1 MKEPVDMRGHEDGG
15 FTLVEMMVAM
25 VIMSVVLLGL
35 MGVQVRS
42 LTTVGLAGQ
51 RQNATA
57 QGNRVMEQLRSLPY
71 GTVTGGLACSD
82 MVAADANL
90 SVTTAG
96 GGSCS
101 ATFHPTYDSSIN
113 ETVVTTSSSGQI
125 PPLNPHVQPTSAT
138 TIGNVQYNVR
148 DYVTRVNADPT
159 VDAGY
164 WLTVIVTWQSN
175 ATHNVA
181 TTIGTRSQLY
191 SPTGCLATTTHPFS
205 GPCQAFF
212 YSDAGTTAGGISV
225 QSTRAGQ
232 TIVDGVDVLTGS
244 VTLPGTSTRTQSEQV
259 VSAQSN
265 VTTSALKLTGTTGSS
280 AAGGV
285 SAVSTADTDPST
297 GAPSSPTAASTAPQS
312 SSTLSANGGGSQFA
326 LVGGPSDTGSALST
340 MTATATPACAD
351 AGGSP
356 LTTGQACSSA
366 AYTPGTVSSA
376 KLSLNSLGAQD
387 MTLADATL
395 AAPARAYGA
404 QFIAGSGG
412 HCTGTSG
419 AGCVAASAR
428 RTITL
433 ARAGIFPTGVA
444 SGVGTSPLVAVS
456 GYADQAAAE
465 SGIAPGSATPTR
477 SGTLT
482 YWNGTSFTTVN
493 LATTGAATYVV
504 PSVSGVSGTTTVA
517 VAGTVTLSAP
527 SAPSTGASPC
537 QPTACTVKATGG
549 TVVAQL
555 TYTVTTSGTVVGGF
569 TVTLDLGSSLAQTT
583 YKGAPSA

>member
-82 MVAADANL
+82 LVASDPNL
-90 SVTTAG
+90 TMT
-96 GGSCS
+96 GSATGCS
-101 ATFHPTYDSSIN
+101 ATFHPTYDSAIN
-113 ETVVTTSSSGQI
+113 EPVVTTSSAGQI
-125 PPLNPHVQPTSAT
+125 PPLNPHVQPTTAT
-138 TIGNVQYNVR
+138 TIGNVQYKVR
-148 DYVTRVNADPT
+148 DYITRVNPDPT

-175 ATHNVA
+175 ATHNVPI
-181 TTIGTRSQLY
+181 TIGTRSQLY

-212 YSDAGTTAGGISV
+212 YSDAGTTAGGITV
-225 QSTRAGQ
+225 QSTRTGQ
-232 TIVDGVDVLTGS
+232 TIVDGVDVVTGG
-244 VTLPGTSTRTQSEQV
+244 VTLPGTSTRTQSEQI
-259 VSAQSN
+259 VSAQSDA
-265 VTTSALKLTGTTGSS
+265 TTSALKLTGLAGSTT
-280 AAGGV
+280 AGGV

-297 GAPSSPTAASTAPQS
+297 GVPSSPGAASTATQS
-312 SSTLSANGGGSQFA
+312 SSTVSANGGGGQFA

-351 AGGSP
+351 AGGSS
-356 LTTGQACSSA
+356 LTTGQACSAA

-376 KLSLNSLGAQD
+376 KLRLNSLGAQD

-395 AAPARAYGA
+395 ASPARAYGA
-404 QFIAGSGG
+404 RFIAGSGG

-419 AGCVAASAR
+419 VGCVAAGAR

-433 ARAGIFPTGVA
+433 ARAGIFPSGFL
-444 SGVGTSPLVAVS
+444 SGVGTTPLVAVS
-456 GYADQAAAE
+456 GYDDLAAGE
-465 SGIAPGSATPTR
+465 SGIAPGGATLTR

-482 YWNGTSFTTVN
+482 YWNGTGFTPVV
-493 LATTGAATYVV
+493 LATIGAATYTV
-504 PSVSGVSGTTTVA
+504 PYVSGVSGATTVA
-517 VAGTVTLSAP
+517 VSGTVTVSAP
-527 SAPSTGASPC
+527 SAPSTGSSPC
-537 QPTACTVKATGG
+537 QPTACTVKASGG

-555 TYTVTTSGTVVGGF
+555 TYTVTTGSTQVGAF